1 MEKASEDARGQV
13 DSRLDYCIERV
24 DTVYNAIE
32 EHVDEISDMKRKL
45 CDVIDQFNVID
56 DYIRVCE
63 GDPTTISRRKC
74 IFFNQRPLSK
84 EERLRVCSSPP
95 G

>member
-1 MEKASEDARGQV
+1 MEKASEDEKGQV
-13 DSRLDYCIERV
+13 DSILDYCIERV

-32 EHVDEISDMKRKL
+32 EHVDEIS
-45 CDVIDQFNVID
+45 
-56 DYIRVCE
+56 VCE

-84 EERLRVCSSPP
+84 EERLRVCSSPL